1 MRFKNHYKNNIR
13 SLIISKFSI
22 YSTSKITKIINLH
35 LNMDIKD
42 CSKYIQIN
50 TLNFLQLITLEF
62 PKIKK
67 KLKTE
72 KIENVFSYFSISK
85 V

>member
-67 KLKTE
+67 KIK
-72 KIENVFSYFSISK
+72 N
-85 V
+85 